1 MTMPAANTPWPPEKW
16 APVTSM
22 VGDASLWWEG
32 DTKQLD
38 SHYGG
43 AGATFRPSQF
53 AGGVVGAVSRFFWGQ
68 PTPKGQSNRKMHL
81 PIAAD
86 IAATSASL
94 LFDTPPTFTVDDEQ
108 AQAHL
113 DDMLNDD
120 RFPADLLVMAE
131 SCAALG
137 GVYGRIMWDTDVS
150 DDPWIDFVDADSA
163 YPEFSYGKLTAITFH
178 EELPKQD
185 EKHVW
190 RLLSR
195 YTKGR
200 IEYSLYEGRSNTLG
214 DPRPLANHPSTAPLA
229 NIVDSQSG
237 VDSHTTG
244 IAATYIPNA
253 RPVVGFRGDGQLRNI
268 GRPDISP
275 DLFPLFDMLDETWTD
290 LRREM
295 RLGKQRAVVPEYW
308 LESQGFGKG
317 QEFDLDREFYDAVA
331 STPTEGQGVQF
342 YSPELRFEYYLNLAD
357 KIVLE
362 ILRRANY
369 SPATFG
375 LAGSNTSG
383 QKTAREIESEYQASI
398 QTWKAKSRYMRAG
411 LSELSNA
418 LLEVHAWLHNLTPPK
433 VRVKVDMTAP
443 VQETMLDKAS
453 TVQALDAA
461 RAISTQQKI
470 NMLHD
475 EWDEEDKQAEVDRII
490 AEQAGTF
497 DHQGNLDFDQPLDEL
512 TEE

>member
-22 VGDASLWWEG
+22 VGDAALWWEG
-32 DTKQLD
+32 DTKSLD

-43 AGATFRPSQF
+43 AATFRPSQF

-68 PTPKGQSNRKMHL
+68 PTPQGQSNRKMHL

-94 LFDTPPTFTVDDEQ
+94 LFDTPPTFTVDNEQ
-108 AQAHL
+108 AQVYL
-113 DDMLNDD
+113 DEMLNDD

-137 GVYGRIMWDTDVS
+137 GVYGRIMWDTEVS
-150 DDPWIDFVDADSA
+150 ANPWIDFVDADSA

-178 EELPKQD
+178 EELPKLD

-200 IEYSLYEGRSNTLG
+200 IEYSLYEGRANNLG
-214 DPRPLANHPSTAPLA
+214 EPRPLANHPATEALS
-229 NIVDSQSG
+229 NVVDSQSG
-237 VDSHTTG
+237 VDSHTAG
-244 IAATYIPNA
+244 IAAVYIPNA
-253 RPVVGFRGDGQLRNI
+253 RPIVGFRGDGQLRNI

-290 LRREM
+290 MRREM

-308 LESQGFGKG
+308 LDSQGFGKG
-317 QEFDLDREFYDAVA
+317 QQFDHDREFYDAVA

-375 LAGSNTSG
+375 LAGTNSSG
-383 QKTAREIESEYQASI
+383 QKTAREIESEYQSSI
-398 QTWKAKSRYMRAG
+398 QTWKSKSRYMRAG
-411 LSELSNA
+411 LSELSNS

-433 VRVKVDMTAP
+433 ERVKVDMTAP

-453 TVQALDAA
+453 TIQALDAA

-470 NMLHD
+470 DMLHH
-475 EWDEEDKQAEVDRII
+475 EWDEQDKQAEVNRII

-497 DHQGNLDFDQPLDEL
+497 DPLGSVEADEYPL
-512 TEE
+512 GED

>member
-22 VGDASLWWEG
+22 VGDAALWWEG
-32 DTKQLD
+32 DTKSLD

-43 AGATFRPSQF
+43 AATFRPSQF

-68 PTPKGQSNRKMHL
+68 PTPQGQSNRKMHL

-94 LFDTPPTFTVDDEQ
+94 LFDTPPTFTVDNEQ
-108 AQAHL
+108 AQVYL
-113 DDMLNDD
+113 DEMLNDD

-137 GVYGRIMWDTDVS
+137 GVYGRIMWDTEVS
-150 DDPWIDFVDADSA
+150 ANPWIDFVDADSA

-178 EELPKQD
+178 EELPKLD

-200 IEYSLYEGRSNTLG
+200 IEYSLYEGRANNLG
-214 DPRPLANHPSTAPLA
+214 DPRPLANHPATEALS
-229 NIVDSQSG
+229 NVVDSQSG
-237 VDSHTTG
+237 VDSHTAG
-244 IAATYIPNA
+244 IAAVYIPNA

-290 LRREM
+290 MRREM

-308 LESQGFGKG
+308 LDSQGFGKG
-317 QEFDLDREFYDAVA
+317 QQFDHDREFYDAVA

-375 LAGSNTSG
+375 LAGTNSSG
-383 QKTAREIESEYQASI
+383 QKTAREIESEYQSSI
-398 QTWKAKSRYMRAG
+398 QTWKSKSRYMRAG
-411 LSELSNA
+411 LSELSNS

-433 VRVKVDMTAP
+433 ERVKVDMTAP

-453 TVQALDAA
+453 TIQALDAA

-470 NMLHD
+470 DMLHH
-475 EWDEEDKQAEVDRII
+475 EWDEQDKQAEVNRII

-497 DHQGNLDFDQPLDEL
+497 DPLGSVEADEYPL
-512 TEE
+512 GED

>member
-22 VGDASLWWEG
+22 VGDAALWWEG
-32 DTKQLD
+32 DTKSLD

-43 AGATFRPSQF
+43 AATFRPSQF

-68 PTPKGQSNRKMHL
+68 PTPQGQSNRKMHL

-94 LFDTPPTFTVDDEQ
+94 LFDTPPTFTVDNEQ
-108 AQAHL
+108 AQVYL
-113 DDMLNDD
+113 DEMLNDD

-137 GVYGRIMWDTDVS
+137 GVYGRIMWDTEVS
-150 DDPWIDFVDADSA
+150 ANPWIDFVDADSA

-178 EELPKQD
+178 EELPKLD

-200 IEYSLYEGRSNTLG
+200 IEYSLYEGRANNLG
-214 DPRPLANHPSTAPLA
+214 EPRPLANHPATEALS
-229 NIVDSQSG
+229 NVVDSQSG
-237 VDSHTTG
+237 VDSHTAG
-244 IAATYIPNA
+244 IAAVYIPNA

-290 LRREM
+290 MRREM

-308 LESQGFGKG
+308 LDSQGFGKG
-317 QEFDLDREFYDAVA
+317 QQFDHDREFYDAVA

-375 LAGSNTSG
+375 LAGTNGSG
-383 QKTAREIESEYQASI
+383 QKTAREIESEYQSSI
-398 QTWKAKSRYMRAG
+398 QTWKSKSRYMRAG
-411 LSELSNA
+411 LSELSNS

-433 VRVKVDMTAP
+433 ERVKVDMTAP

-453 TVQALDAA
+453 TIQALDAA

-470 NMLHD
+470 DMLHH
-475 EWDEEDKQAEVDRII
+475 EWDEQDKQAEVERII

-497 DHQGNLDFDQPLDEL
+497 DPLGSVEADEYPL
-512 TEE
+512 GED

>member
-22 VGDASLWWEG
+22 VGDAALWWEG
-32 DTKQLD
+32 DTKSLD

-43 AGATFRPSQF
+43 AATFRPSQF

-68 PTPKGQSNRKMHL
+68 PTPQGQSNRKMHL

-94 LFDTPPTFTVDDEQ
+94 LFDTPPTFTVDNEQ
-108 AQAHL
+108 AQVYL
-113 DDMLNDD
+113 DEMLNDD

-137 GVYGRIMWDTDVS
+137 GVYGRIMWDTEVS
-150 DDPWIDFVDADSA
+150 ANPWIDFVDADSA

-178 EELPKQD
+178 EELPKLD

-200 IEYSLYEGRSNTLG
+200 IEYSLYEGRANNLG
-214 DPRPLANHPSTAPLA
+214 EPRPLANHPATEALS
-229 NIVDSQSG
+229 NVVDSQSG
-237 VDSHTTG
+237 VDSHTAG
-244 IAATYIPNA
+244 IAAVYIPNA

-290 LRREM
+290 MRREM

-308 LESQGFGKG
+308 LDSQGFGKG
-317 QEFDLDREFYDAVA
+317 QQFDHDREFYDAVA

-375 LAGSNTSG
+375 LAGTNSSG
-383 QKTAREIESEYQASI
+383 QKTAREIESEYQSSI
-398 QTWKAKSRYMRAG
+398 QTWKSKSRYMRAG
-411 LSELSNA
+411 LSELSNS

-433 VRVKVDMTAP
+433 ERVKVDMTAP

-453 TVQALDAA
+453 TIQALDAA

-470 NMLHD
+470 DMLHH
-475 EWDEEDKQAEVDRII
+475 EWDEQDKQAEVNRII

-497 DHQGNLDFDQPLDEL
+497 DPLGSVEADEYPL
-512 TEE
+512 GED

>member
-22 VGDASLWWEG
+22 VGDAALWWEG
-32 DTKQLD
+32 DTKSLD

-43 AGATFRPSQF
+43 AATFRPSQF

-68 PTPKGQSNRKMHL
+68 PTPQGQSNRKMHL

-94 LFDTPPTFTVDDEQ
+94 LFDTPPTFTVDNEQ
-108 AQAHL
+108 AQVYL
-113 DDMLNDD
+113 DEMLNDD

-137 GVYGRIMWDTDVS
+137 GVYGRIMWDTEVS
-150 DDPWIDFVDADSA
+150 ANPWIDFVDADSA

-178 EELPKQD
+178 EELPKLD

-200 IEYSLYEGRSNTLG
+200 IEYSLYEGRANNLG
-214 DPRPLANHPSTAPLA
+214 DPRPLANHPATEALS
-229 NIVDSQSG
+229 NVVDSQSG
-237 VDSHTTG
+237 VDSHTAG
-244 IAATYIPNA
+244 IAAVYIPNA

-290 LRREM
+290 MRREM

-308 LESQGFGKG
+308 LDSQGFGKG
-317 QEFDLDREFYDAVA
+317 QQFDHDREFYDAVA

-375 LAGSNTSG
+375 LAGTNSSG
-383 QKTAREIESEYQASI
+383 QKTAREIESEYQSSI
-398 QTWKAKSRYMRAG
+398 QTWKSKSRYMRAG
-411 LSELSNA
+411 LSELSNS

-433 VRVKVDMTAP
+433 ERVKVDMTAP

-453 TVQALDAA
+453 TIQALDAA

-470 NMLHD
+470 DILHH
-475 EWDEEDKQAEVDRII
+475 EWDEQDKQAEVNRII
-490 AEQAGTF
+490 AEQAGAF
-497 DHQGNLDFDQPLDEL
+497 DPLGNVEADEYPLGED
-512 TEE
+512 

>member
-22 VGDASLWWEG
+22 VGDAALWWEG
-32 DTKQLD
+32 DTKSLD

-43 AGATFRPSQF
+43 AATFRPSQF

-68 PTPKGQSNRKMHL
+68 PTPQGQSNRKMHL

-94 LFDTPPTFTVDDEQ
+94 LFDTPPTFTVDNEQ
-108 AQAHL
+108 AQVYL
-113 DDMLNDD
+113 DEMLNDD

-137 GVYGRIMWDTDVS
+137 GVYGRVMWDTEVS
-150 DDPWIDFVDADSA
+150 DNPWIDFVDADSA

-178 EELPKQD
+178 EELPKLD

-200 IEYSLYEGRSNTLG
+200 IEYSLYEGRANNLG
-214 DPRPLANHPSTAPLA
+214 DPRPLANHPATEALS
-229 NIVDSQSG
+229 NVVDSQSG
-237 VDSHTTG
+237 VDSHTAG
-244 IAATYIPNA
+244 IAAVYIPNA

-290 LRREM
+290 MRREM

-308 LESQGFGKG
+308 LDSQGFGKG
-317 QEFDLDREFYDAVA
+317 QQFDHDREFYDAVA

-375 LAGSNTSG
+375 LAGTNSSG
-383 QKTAREIESEYQASI
+383 QKTAREIESEYQSSI
-398 QTWKAKSRYMRAG
+398 QTWKSKSRYMRAG
-411 LSELSNA
+411 LSELSNS
-418 LLEVHAWLHNLTPPK
+418 LLEVHAWLHNLTPPTE
-433 VRVKVDMTAP
+433 RVKVDMTAP

-453 TVQALDAA
+453 TIQALDAA

-470 NMLHD
+470 DMLHH
-475 EWDEEDKQAEVDRII
+475 EWDEQDKQAEVERII

-497 DHQGNLDFDQPLDEL
+497 DPLGSVEADEYPL
-512 TEE
+512 GED

>member
-22 VGDASLWWEG
+22 VGDAALWWEG
-32 DTKQLD
+32 DTKSLD

-43 AGATFRPSQF
+43 AATFRPSQF

-68 PTPKGQSNRKMHL
+68 PTPQGQSNRKMHL

-94 LFDTPPTFTVDDEQ
+94 LFDTPPTFTVDNEQ
-108 AQAHL
+108 AQVYL
-113 DDMLNDD
+113 DEMLNDD

-137 GVYGRIMWDTDVS
+137 GVYGRIMWDTEVS
-150 DDPWIDFVDADSA
+150 ANPWIDFVDADSA

-178 EELPKQD
+178 EELPKLD

-200 IEYSLYEGRSNTLG
+200 IEYSLYEGRANNLG
-214 DPRPLANHPSTAPLA
+214 EPRPLANHPATEALS
-229 NIVDSQSG
+229 NVVDSQSG
-237 VDSHTTG
+237 VDSHTAG
-244 IAATYIPNA
+244 IAAVYIPNA

-290 LRREM
+290 MRREM

-308 LESQGFGKG
+308 LDSQGFGKG
-317 QEFDLDREFYDAVA
+317 QQFDHDREFYDAVA

-375 LAGSNTSG
+375 LAGTNSSG
-383 QKTAREIESEYQASI
+383 QKTAREIESEYQSSI
-398 QTWKAKSRYMRAG
+398 QTWKSKSRYMRAG
-411 LSELSNA
+411 LSELSNS

-433 VRVKVDMTAP
+433 ERVKVDMTAP

-453 TVQALDAA
+453 TIQALDAA

-470 NMLHD
+470 DMLHH
-475 EWDEEDKQAEVDRII
+475 EWDEQDKQAEVERII

-497 DHQGNLDFDQPLDEL
+497 DPLGSVEADEYPL
-512 TEE
+512 GED

>member
-22 VGDASLWWEG
+22 VGDAALWWEG
-32 DTKQLD
+32 DTKSLD

-43 AGATFRPSQF
+43 AATFRPSQF

-68 PTPKGQSNRKMHL
+68 PTPQGQSNRKMHL

-94 LFDTPPTFTVDDEQ
+94 LFDTPPTFTVDNEQ
-108 AQAHL
+108 AQVYL
-113 DDMLNDD
+113 DEMLNDD

-137 GVYGRIMWDTDVS
+137 GVYGRVMWDTEAS
-150 DDPWIDFVDADSA
+150 DNPWIDFVDADSA
-163 YPEFSYGKLTAITFH
+163 YPEFSYGKLIAITFH
-178 EELPKQD
+178 EELPKLD

-200 IEYSLYEGRSNTLG
+200 IEYSLYEGRANNLG
-214 DPRPLANHPSTAPLA
+214 DPRPLANHPATEALS
-229 NIVDSQSG
+229 NVVDSQSG
-237 VDSHTTG
+237 VDSHTAG
-244 IAATYIPNA
+244 IAAVYIPNA

-290 LRREM
+290 MRREM

-308 LESQGFGKG
+308 LDSQGFGKG
-317 QEFDLDREFYDAVA
+317 QQFDHDREFYDAVA

-375 LAGSNTSG
+375 LAGNNTSG
-383 QKTAREIESEYQASI
+383 QKTAREIESEYQSSI
-398 QTWKAKSRYMRAG
+398 QTWKSKSRYMRAG
-411 LSELSNA
+411 LSELSNS

-433 VRVKVDMTAP
+433 ERVKVDMTAP

-453 TVQALDAA
+453 TIQALDAA

-470 NMLHD
+470 DMLHH
-475 EWDEEDKQAEVDRII
+475 EWDEQDKQAEVERII

-497 DHQGNLDFDQPLDEL
+497 DPLGNVEADEYPLGED
-512 TEE
+512 